1 MTKQIARESEHQL
14 QLALHDNRFD
24 AGSIAVQEWAQFIL
38 DRFNHKWPA
47 LDGDDLTKMQGAA
60 TVLREL
66 QQLITMGPVIKAQPK
81 E

>member
-1 MTKQIARESEHQL
+1 MTKQIAREQEHLL

-24 AGSIAVQEWAQFIL
+24 AGSIAVQEWVQFIL